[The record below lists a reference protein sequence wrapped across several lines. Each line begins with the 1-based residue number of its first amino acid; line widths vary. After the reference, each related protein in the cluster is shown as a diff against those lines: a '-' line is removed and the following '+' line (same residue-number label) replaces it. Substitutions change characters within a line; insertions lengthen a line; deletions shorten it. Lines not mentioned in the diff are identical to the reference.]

1 MKRYKKENIGD
12 DRMSNKSWL
21 DVITNIVCVMRKV
34 ITTHSMHINQ
44 KLIQHNQS
52 TVLAHKGELLRYIVY
67 MIRRKSD
74 GKVYIGITHRTLEQR
89 VNSHRYDAMRK
100 GVHHG
105 GLAFAIRTAKEHG
118 MCFSDAFEYVV
129 LEYVFCDND
138 FIRTREK
145 HWVDTFNS
153 RYPNGFNIHPG
164 GSSIGSIQNCK
175 PITVS
180 INGAEIKY
188 PSRSLAIASSACSN
202 VTPGAMYWRLKNWP
216 VNEALGI
223 SRHLDARSFRE
234 VFIYQGSQCNSL
246 AVASQDIGTPIATL
260 RSRLH
265 RAKKRK
271 VKNYDLSI
279 KTLQIPS
286 KLSTIPLP
294 HPFDDKHED
303 ITSRRFSKLTGIPQ
317 TTISYRAN
325 NFALK
330 MSGSEYTRGM
340 LLAYLI
346 NGEDRTSYITVKLT
360 DGFTYHVS
368 INKLARMVAHIP
380 RFQKFKL
387 VQLKESTLRKRL
399 QNLLRNNSKPT
410 RVQIYEALALKYY

>member
-1 MKRYKKENIGD
+1 MGD
-12 DRMSNKSWL
+12 DRMSNKSL
-21 DVITNIVCVMRKV
+21 LEVLMNIVCVMLKV
-34 ITTHSMHINQ
+34 ITMHSMHINQ

-52 TVLAHKGELLRYIVY
+52 TVLTHKGELLRYIVY

-74 GKVYIGITHRTLEQR
+74 GKIYIGITHRTLEQR

-105 GLAFAIRTAKEHG
+105 GLAFAIRTAREHD

-138 FIRTREK
+138 FIRTREQ

-164 GSSIGSIQNCK
+164 GSSIGSIQNCN

-180 INGAEIKY
+180 VNGAEIKF
-188 PSRSLAIASSACSN
+188 SSTNEAIAHSAGSN
-202 VTPGAMYWRLKNWP
+202 VTPSAIRWRMKNWP
-216 VNEALGI
+216 VSEALGI
-223 SRHLDARSFRE
+223 SRHLDARSVRE
-234 VFIYQGSQCNSL
+234 VFIYDGKQYNSF
-246 AVASQDIGTPIATL
+246 AEVSIYTGIPIDTL
-260 RSRLH
+260 RNRMY
-265 RAKKRK
+265 RATRNNLI
-271 VKNYDLSI
+271 NYDLSI
-279 KTLQIPS
+279 KTPQTPS

-294 HPFDDKHED
+294 HPFEDKHED
-303 ITSRRFSKLTGIPQ
+303 ITSRRFSTLTGIPQ

-325 NFALK
+325 NFSQK
-330 MSGSEYTRGM
+330 MSGFEYTRGM
-340 LLAYLI
+340 LLAYLF

-410 RVQIYEALALKYY
+410 RVQIFEALGLKYY